1 MHSIHTA
8 PQAAPVSAAPA
19 QGVWA
24 RWLFDALLLILF
36 VGPLLSPLFRASGQP
51 VLVETG
57 LLAREALTLYICPTP
72 AQSYTLY
79 SLPMAV
85 CARCWGATIGLWLA
99 RLLVPFSRG
108 RAGMVGAGLRWLRG
122 QHWLARLLLCA
133 LPFLLWPLEIIGA
146 AQGWWLAPLWLL
158 LFNGVLAGFM
168 AGLFFCSVW
177 PGFWP
182 PARTA

>member
-1 MHSIHTA
+1 
-8 PQAAPVSAAPA
+8 
-19 QGVWA
+19 
-24 RWLFDALLLILF
+24 
-36 VGPLLSPLFRASGQP
+36 

-57 LLAREALTLYICPTP
+57 LFARETLALYICPTP

-108 RAGMVGAGLRWLRG
+108 RAGVVGAGLRWLRG
-122 QHWLARLLLCA
+122 QHWLLRLLLCA

-146 AQGWWLAPLWLL
+146 VQGWWFAPLWLL
-158 LFNGVLAGFM
+158 LVNGALAGLT

-182 PARTA
+182 PARAA